1 MEPVVYQSVCN
12 ILSFEMRAKRLHLRP
27 RISLDWIKLDVLGL
41 GLKAQV
47 LDLGLGIEG
56 QVLGLASDYVS
67 LNSTL
72 T

>member
-1 MEPVVYQSVCN
+1 
-12 ILSFEMRAKRLHLRP
+12 MRPH
-27 RISLDWIKLDVLGL
+27 ISLDWIGLDVLGL